1 MKKPVTIKQYLYE
14 RLAPQSADNY
24 LYTINHFINTHPN
37 AKKYKYQNLVNF
49 LADVR
54 QRYPKNIQTSIRI
67 LAAIKK
73 YYDYLIFIGAR
84 GDHPCQTL
92 TVKKG
97 ASQSIQLQDLF
108 TSEELQL
115 LLQRE
120 NRYRHLE
127 NRNKVLISLL
137 IYQGLTSDEL
147 IRLDTDNIDLDNGTV
162 YVKGSSKLNRRT
174 LKLDSTQILLFDR
187 YINQTRD
194 EMMKRIARK
203 TNKLILNKLGQPI
216 SVEGIF
222 AVVEVLGPLFPERKL
237 NPRSIRMSVICN
249 WMNEKKLSLEAVQLL
264 AGHKW
269 PSTTEKYRKMDNLK
283 QRELINRFF
292 PI

>member
-1 MKKPVTIKQYLYE
+1 M
-14 RLAPQSADNY
+14 
-24 LYTINHFINTHPN
+24 
-37 AKKYKYQNLVNF
+37 VNF

-54 QRYPKNIQTSIRI
+54 QSYPKNIQTSIRI
-67 LAAIKK
+67 MAAIKK
-73 YYDYLIFIGAR
+73 YYDYLIFIGER
-84 GDHPCQTL
+84 NDHPCQTL

-97 ASQSIQLQDLF
+97 SGQSIQLQDLF
-108 TSEELQL
+108 SSKELEL
-115 LLQRE
+115 LLHRE

-147 IRLDTDNIDLDNGTV
+147 TRLDTDNIDLDNGTV

-187 YINQTRD
+187 YINQTRG
-194 EMMKRIARK
+194 EMMKRVARK
-203 TNKLILNKLGQPI
+203 SNKLLLNKLGQPI

-222 AVVEVLGPLFPERKL
+222 AVIEVLNPLFPDRKL
-237 NPRSIRMSVICN
+237 NPRSIRMSVISN
-249 WMNEKKLSLEAVQLL
+249 WMNEKKLPLESVQEL